1 MGLDFPPYG
10 RSGVAGR
17 LAALR
22 HDDRD
27 CGYAQYDARDPCRG
41 EGLAEVKHADQYGRE
56 RLHCAE
62 NRGER
67 RPDGLD
73 GLHECDVG
81 DGRGRDRQSEN
92 VAPGAGVVDP
102 MQSRCQAAR
111 RCEQRGADGHDQQ
124 REGRRF
130 DLCGAALAHADD
142 IARVGDHRKEGRG
155 DAERRVAAVRTD
167 VARREQCG
175 AGERNGDGREQ
186 PPRTAFAEKE
196 RHGQRDGQRIEEM
209 NGRSDA
215 CGDVGIGE
223 DEAQRTAG
231 PEEAQ
236 QEDDAEIPA
245 GDAQPPARR
254 QPEEQ
259 QRRRGDAPAVGQH
272 FER

>member
-1 MGLDFPPYG
+1 MNVKKMLGK
-10 RSGVAGR
+10 
-17 LAALR
+17 LALLVMVMLTVPAVF
-22 HDDRD
+22 
-27 CGYAQYDARDPCRG
+27 
-41 EGLAEVKHADQYGRE
+41 AE
-56 RLHCAE
+56 
-62 NRGER
+62 
-67 RPDGLD
+67 
-73 GLHECDVG
+73 
-81 DGRGRDRQSEN
+81 
-92 VAPGAGVVDP
+92 
-102 MQSRCQAAR
+102 
-111 RCEQRGADGHDQQ
+111 
-124 REGRRF
+124 
-130 DLCGAALAHADD
+130 
-142 IARVGDHRKEGRG
+142 I
-155 DAERRVAAVRTD
+155 
-167 VARREQCG
+167 
-175 AGERNGDGREQ
+175 Q

-272 FER
+272 LER

>member
-1 MGLDFPPYG
+1 M
-10 RSGVAGR
+10 
-17 LAALR
+17 
-22 HDDRD
+22 
-27 CGYAQYDARDPCRG
+27 
-41 EGLAEVKHADQYGRE
+41 KHADQHGRE

-81 DGRGRDRQSEN
+81 DGRGRDRQSED

-102 MQSRCQAAR
+102 MQSRCQTAR

-215 CGDVGIGE
+215 CGNVGIGE

-236 QEDDAEIPA
+236 QEDDAEVPA

-272 FER
+272 LER